1 MSNTNEHAEEPEIN
15 EILLDDMQE
24 TVLPTQPRRQ
34 KKHFVIPCIP
44 RMYWFMYR
52 KPIQIILFLP
62 ALASSWINTY
72 STLTMARILDCLN
85 EPDAVSQVKRL
96 GLTNFLVACVAAVL
110 DFVSTY
116 TTRTVGD
123 SIIMKARCFVFKE
136 MMKKDVEF
144 FDRKTIG
151 DMLSLL
157 NEDVNIMARA
167 FSWSKAWQLRILGML
182 VSNVIVSFAIDWR
195 LSLFAIV
202 STGVVGIA
210 SQLFKQVARKQ
221 WQEARHATTRSVTI
235 ADECISQV
243 RIVQAFNRQKKE
255 VERYKAEADEYCARN
270 ALAQVMIEI
279 GFGLTRLMDWGTVAV
294 CLNIGCYFVIKGQL
308 TAGNLFALSRTA
320 FQIGSGLN
328 MMMSSY
334 AQEQRALES
343 SGKVFEVIDEVPGV
357 PFDGGRVIPGLR
369 GEIELQNVWFKYP
382 TRNAWVMR
390 DVSMHIDPGQ
400 IVALV
405 GHSGSGKSTL
415 VQLLLRYYDINQG
428 RILIDGVDIKELDPR
443 WLHQVIG
450 VVQQEPILFA
460 MSVRDN
466 ILYGFDEGQS
476 ASDEEIWRTLEMAQ
490 AKGFVS
496 KLPDGL
502 NTLCGEKGALL
513 SGGQKQRI
521 AIARTT
527 ITNPAILITD
537 EATSALD
544 SRSEK
549 KVQAALDRV
558 MGGRTSIIIAHRLG
572 TIKSAS
578 KIFVFESGQLVEE
591 GNHDELIAKHGVFYT
606 LVERQLQTKSP
617 Q

>member
-343 SGKVFEVIDEVPGV
+343 SSKVFEVIDEVPNV
-357 PFDGGRVIPGLR
+357 PFDGGRVISGLR

-400 IVALV
+400 IYSLW
-405 GHSGSGKSTL
+405 
-415 VQLLLRYYDINQG
+415 I
-428 RILIDGVDIKELDPR
+428 
-443 WLHQVIG
+443 
-450 VVQQEPILFA
+450 
-460 MSVRDN
+460 
-466 ILYGFDEGQS
+466 
-476 ASDEEIWRTLEMAQ
+476 
-490 AKGFVS
+490 
-496 KLPDGL
+496 
-502 NTLCGEKGALL
+502 
-513 SGGQKQRI
+513 
-521 AIARTT
+521 
-527 ITNPAILITD
+527 
-537 EATSALD
+537 
-544 SRSEK
+544 
-549 KVQAALDRV
+549 
-558 MGGRTSIIIAHRLG
+558 
-572 TIKSAS
+572 
-578 KIFVFESGQLVEE
+578 
-591 GNHDELIAKHGVFYT
+591 
-606 LVERQLQTKSP
+606 
-617 Q
+617 